1 MDWTKVVTEPLGLVG
16 FALALVFGV
25 LGARRGAPRGLLP
38 VGIALAAACMV
49 GAFALAW
56 QRGAPPTP
64 VPPAAAPSPPAAPA
78 YPPGQA
84 ETRGD
89 CAPALAGVVVS
100 GNLEIKPECGPKPRA
115 DKTKSNSK

>member
-16 FALALVFGV
+16 FALALVFSV
-25 LGARRGAPRGLLP
+25 LGALRDAPRWLLP
-38 VGIALAAACMV
+38 VGIALAAACIV

-56 QRGAPPTP
+56 QQGA
-64 VPPAAAPSPPAAPA
+64 PPAAAPANPS
-78 YPPGQA
+78 GQA

-115 DKTKSNSK
+115 DKTKGNSK